1 MLWQYKTV
9 LFEFTKDGILGD
21 RYVDDEEME
30 KTLNELGRQSWELV
44 NVSLLQDGLLAFL
57 KRVVEEEAV
66 PQRATTST
74 RREEA
79 RPTINR
85 APAVEPAI
93 AVNPPPPPIES
104 RTPQM
109 GRQPLLHDPLP
120 TEDPAPRRSFERPL
134 RSSRKEN
141 DDNDSFGGIR
151 IS

>member
-1 MLWQYKTV
+1 MLWQYRTV

-57 KRVVEEEAV
+57 KRALEQDTSQRMTATQHHEE
-66 PQRATTST
+66 QR
-74 RREEA
+74 
-79 RPTINR
+79 PPINK
-85 APAVEPAI
+85 APSVEPTI
-93 AVNPPPPPIES
+93 AVNPPPPPVEQ

-109 GRQPLLHDPLP
+109 GRQPLLHDPI
-120 TEDPAPRRSFERPL
+120 TAEDPAPRRSFERPL
-134 RSSRKEN
+134 RSRKES